1 MASWKTAGPVG
12 VHGFQ
17 YKKLSKRHGKIDTEL
32 QKTLESGT
40 VPEWLMIKRTLLIMK
55 DAKKGKVGTPTTN
68 VEILTRILVEKIL
81 NHLFQN
87 TLLLNDQKGCREES
101 KDQLLIDNV
110 FLWNCRRT
118 FKGLAM
124 NWIDY
129 KKAYNMVPNSWRKEA
144 MELAWLA
151 DNAKKLLLDD
161 MERWKTILTA
171 NNQVLWE
178 VSIKRGIFQR
188 GTLSQLLFVI
198 MLIPLSSI
206 LRKME
211 CGYQLKSRSI
221 MINHLLFMDNLKLYG
236 KNERELNS
244 LTNTGHIFSQT

>member
-1 MASWKTAGPVG
+1 MLRKEKLAHLPLMWK
-12 VHGFQ
+12 F
-17 YKKLSKRHGKIDTEL
+17 
-32 QKTLESGT
+32 
-40 VPEWLMIKRTLLIMK
+40 
-55 DAKKGKVGTPTTN
+55 
-68 VEILTRILVEKIL
+68 LTRILVEKIL

-87 TLLLNDQKGCREES
+87 TRLLNDQKGCREES

-110 FLWNCRRT
+110 FLRNCRRT

-211 CGYQLKSRSI
+211 YGYQLKSRSI
-221 MINHLLFMDNLKLYG
+221 MINHLLVMDNLKLYG